1 MDVSNRITIAA
12 KRRNTVVRNTQE
24 SIHLIAATVGSVSF
38 LLIWLATMW
47 GLVLRNGWLLT
58 RIRHATIYGIHQ
70 VIALLGLCLGVV
82 HTLTQISVPGGHVRV
97 IDTFVPFLNGVDPT
111 GIGVGVVG
119 LELLIAATVSV
130 LIQRRLGYSRW
141 RALHTLTY
149 CAFLLIVAHILLSGS
164 ESGLPWAWG
173 TVVFCLFAT
182 VAVWFASSAWMAA
195 VRRRVH
201 PSGGTELR
209 ERQST
214 VNVDARRCAR
224 FGFCEQAAP
233 EVFKLRG
240 DGRLSYRASVSDEEI
255 DAVVNAVELCPVRAI
270 ALSHLPTSVLTPRT
284 TEPELDDELVLRDER
299 GSRRRRGPS
308 GTVTSLRKHRSAR

>member
-1 MDVSNRITIAA
+1 
-12 KRRNTVVRNTQE
+12 VRNTQE

-58 RIRHATIYGIHQ
+58 RIRHATVYGIHQ
-70 VIALLGLCLGVV
+70 LVALLGLCLAVV
-82 HTLTQISVPGGHVRV
+82 HVFAQIAVPGGHVRIV
-97 IDTFVPFLNGVDPT
+97 DTFVPFLNGVDPI

-141 RALHTLTY
+141 RALHALTY
-149 CAFLLIVAHILLSGS
+149 CAFLLIVAHILMSGS
-164 ESGLPWAWG
+164 ETGLAWAWG
-173 TVVFCLFAT
+173 SVVACLLAT
-182 VAVWFASSAWMAA
+182 AVAWFGSTAWMATL
-195 VRRRVH
+195 RRRANPAGV
-201 PSGGTELR
+201 TESR

-214 VNVDARRCAR
+214 VNVDAHRCAR

-233 EVFKLRG
+233 DVFKLRG

-255 DAVVNAVELCPVRAI
+255 DAVINAVELCPVRAI
-270 ALSHLPTSVLTPRT
+270 TLSHLPTSVLTPRAP
-284 TEPELDDELVLRDER
+284 EPEPDEL
-299 GSRRRRGPS
+299 GPRRRRGS
-308 GTVTSLRKHRSAR
+308 AAGSSAGSRATVTGLRKHRSAR

>member
-1 MDVSNRITIAA
+1 
-12 KRRNTVVRNTQE
+12 
-24 SIHLIAATVGSVSF
+24 VGSISF

-58 RIRHATIYGIHQ
+58 RIRHATVYGIHQ
-70 VIALLGLCLGVV
+70 VIALLGLCLAVV
-82 HTLTQISVPGGHVRV
+82 HTCTQIAVPGGYVRIV
-97 IDTFVPFLNGVDPT
+97 DTFVPFLNDVDPI

-149 CAFLLIVAHILLSGS
+149 CAFLLIVAHILMSGS
-164 ESGLPWAWG
+164 ESGRPWAWG
-173 TVVFCLFAT
+173 TVVACLSAT
-182 VAVWFASSAWMAA
+182 VAVWSASTTWMAV
-195 VRRRVH
+195 VRRRVR
-201 PSGGTELR
+201 PSGGTEPR

-270 ALSHLPTSVLTPRT
+270 ALSHLPTSVLTPQA
-284 TEPELDDELVLRDER
+284 TEPELDELVLRDER
-299 GSRRRRGPS
+299 SSRRRRGPY

>member
-1 MDVSNRITIAA
+1 
-12 KRRNTVVRNTQE
+12 
-24 SIHLIAATVGSVSF
+24 VGSVSF

-58 RIRHATIYGIHQ
+58 RIRHATVYGVHQ
-70 VIALLGLCLGVV
+70 VVALLGLCLGVV
-82 HTLTQISVPGGHVRV
+82 HTLTQIAVPGGHVRV
-97 IDTFVPFLNGVDPT
+97 VDTVVPFLNGVDPI

-119 LELLIAATVSV
+119 LELLLAATLSV

-164 ESGLPWAWG
+164 ESGLTWAWG
-173 TVVFCLFAT
+173 TVVACLSVT
-182 VAVWFASSAWMAA
+182 VAAWFGSTTWMAI
-195 VRRRVH
+195 VRRRVRT
-201 PSGGTELR
+201 SGGTEAR

-255 DAVVNAVELCPVRAI
+255 NAVINAAELCPARAI
-270 ALSHLPTSVLTPRT
+270 ALSHLPTSVLTPRAP
-284 TEPELDDELVLRDER
+284 EPEEDEPADDPPPGDELSR
-299 GSRRRRGPS
+299 RRRRGPS
-308 GTVTSLRKHRSAR
+308 GTVTGLRQHRSTR